1 MVGITSI
8 MLTVGM
14 HAAYFWLYS
23 GYSKASKSLDMRL
36 LEEIFY
42 VQKGWDHTLV
52 QCNKVISLVGLN
64 LLGLA
69 YCPGFGNVRDDLV
82 LISIVL
88 LMIHSM
94 YSSYY
99 YYGSSNIPLLSK
111 WYKITKEI
119 GSDDTKK
126 RGRAIK
132 KISLV
137 AGALCEIVLLFTA
150 WNYLTVFTAGLL
162 IIHLGIIHFYLME
175 ID

>member
-1 MVGITSI
+1 
-8 MLTVGM
+8 
-14 HAAYFWLYS
+14 
-23 GYSKASKSLDMRL
+23 
-36 LEEIFY
+36 
-42 VQKGWDHTLV
+42 
-52 QCNKVISLVGLN
+52 
-64 LLGLA
+64 
-69 YCPGFGNVRDDLV
+69 
-82 LISIVL
+82 
-88 LMIHSM
+88 M

-175 ID
+175 IDQ